1 MLDVMQPTDM
11 LNNKLQNKLE
21 RLLHAAPELQLGA
34 DQKLVIFSDLHLG
47 DGGGNDDFKKNGD
60 LFLTMLR
67 RHYLPERFTL
77 ILNGDIEELARFR
90 LKRVMAHWRDVYGAW
105 AEFAA
110 RGALFKLAGNHD
122 LALLKRRSGSLPF
135 PVSEALNIRLNGRS
149 LFVLHGHQTSHL
161 NWAFQ
166 TLGVL
171 FLRWLL
177 QPLGFGNYTVARSSR
192 RRFRVEKRIYG
203 FARRKKLLALIGHTH
218 RPLFESLSRLDTL
231 KIEIEN
237 LCRRYPQATVAEQ
250 RELEKMLAPLK
261 QEYVQLQHI
270 GRRRH
275 GMENLYHDGPLLPCL
290 FNSGCGIGRHG
301 ITAIEIAG
309 GRVAL
314 VYWFDRRRSEK
325 YLAREGY
332 RPQPLADTGYFRVVL
347 KEEGLDYIFTR
358 INLLG

>member
-1 MLDVMQPTDM
+1 MKNM
-11 LNNKLQNKLE
+11 LNDKLQKKLV
-21 RLLHAAPELQLGA
+21 RLLRSAPELRLDA
-34 DQKLVIFSDLHLG
+34 NQKLVIFSDLHLG

-60 LFLTMLR
+60 LFLAMLR
-67 RHYLPERFTL
+67 RHYLPECFTL
-77 ILNGDIEELARFR
+77 ILNGDIEELALFR
-90 LKRVMAHWRDVYGAW
+90 LKRIMTRWSGVYGAW

-122 LALLKRRSGSLPF
+122 LALLRRRSGDMPF
-135 PVSEALNIRLNGRS
+135 PVSEALNIRWNGQS

-161 NWAFQ
+161 NWVFQ
-166 TLGVL
+166 TLGIL

-192 RRFRVEKRIYG
+192 RRFRVEKRIYD

-218 RPLFESLSRLDTL
+218 RPLFETLSRLDTL

-237 LCRRYPQATVAEQ
+237 LCRKYPQAAAGEKFA
-250 RELEKMLAPLK
+250 LESKLTLLK
-261 QEYVQLQHI
+261 EEYVKLQHKDH
-270 GRRRH
+270 RTRSS
-275 GMENLYHDGPLLPCL
+275 ENLYHDGPLLPCL

-325 YLAREGY
+325 YLDFEGY
-332 RPQPLADTGYFRVVL
+332 PPQPLGDSDYFRVIL
-347 KEEGLDYIFTR
+347 KEEDLDYIFTR

>member
-1 MLDVMQPTDM
+1 MKNM
-11 LNNKLQNKLE
+11 LNNKLQNKLK
-21 RLLHAAPELQLGA
+21 RLQRAAAELNLGP
-34 DQKLVIFSDLHLG
+34 DQRLVVFSDLHLG

-60 LFLTMLR
+60 LFLTILR

-90 LKRVMAHWRDVYGAW
+90 LKRIMARWSDVYRVW

-110 RGALFKLAGNHD
+110 RSALFKLAGNHD
-122 LALLKRRSGSLPF
+122 LALLRRRSADMPF
-135 PVSEALNIRLNGRS
+135 PVSEALNIRWDGQS

-177 QPLGFGNYTVARSSR
+177 HPLGFGNYTVARSSR
-192 RRFRVEKRIYG
+192 RRFRVEKRVYD
-203 FARRKKLLALIGHTH
+203 FARRRKVMALIGHTH
-218 RPLFESLSRLDTL
+218 RPLFESLPRLETL

-237 LCRRYPQATVAEQ
+237 LCRRYPQAPAGEKF
-250 RELEKMLAPLK
+250 ELESKLTLLK
-261 QEYVQLQHI
+261 EEYVKLQHKDH
-270 GRRRH
+270 RTQSS
-275 GMENLYHDGPLLPCL
+275 ENLYHDGPLLPCL

-301 ITAIEIAG
+301 ITALEIAA
-309 GRVAL
+309 GRIAL
-314 VYWFDRRRSEK
+314 VYWFDRRKSAKYFESEG
-325 YLAREGY
+325 RQ
-332 RPQPLADTGYFRVVL
+332 PQQLGDSDYFRVVL
-347 KEEGLDYIFTR
+347 KEEDLDYIFTR